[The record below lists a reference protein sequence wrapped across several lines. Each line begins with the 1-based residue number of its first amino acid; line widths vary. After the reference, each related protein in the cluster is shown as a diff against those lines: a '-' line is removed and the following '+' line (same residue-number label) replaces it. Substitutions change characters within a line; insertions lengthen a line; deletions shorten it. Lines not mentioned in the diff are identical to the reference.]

1 MSLGMT
7 YVAWNGICRLEWHMS
22 LGMAYAAKDD
32 IWEVLKNAKMQC
44 GFGRAISGFMEK
56 LLLLFLRKKRIIN
69 LVYL

>member
-1 MSLGMT
+1 
-7 YVAWNGICRLEWHMS
+7 MS